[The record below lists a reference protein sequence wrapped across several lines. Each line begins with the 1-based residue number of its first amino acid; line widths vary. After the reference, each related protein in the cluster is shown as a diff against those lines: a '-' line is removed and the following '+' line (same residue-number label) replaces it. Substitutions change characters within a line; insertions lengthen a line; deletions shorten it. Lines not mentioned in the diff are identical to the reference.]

1 MKAMVLI
8 EQKKPLVLQDIP
20 IPIPKLDELLVE
32 VEACG
37 VCRTDLHILEGD
49 LPLQKKPLILGH
61 QIVGKIKQ
69 LGKDVQGWK
78 VGDLVGI
85 PWLASTCNECSYC
98 LKGKENLCDQALF
111 TGYHTQG
118 GFAEYTTCKAKYAL
132 ALPKTKQAAELAPLL
147 CAGLIGFRAYL
158 ATKGATTIGF
168 YGFGS
173 AAHILLQVAKE
184 QNKRVFVFT
193 RKTDLEGK
201 ALAKKLGAVWVGN
214 SDEPS
219 PEPLEAIIVFA
230 PVGELMVKALENLQK
245 GGICISAGI
254 HMSDIPSFPYKDL
267 FFEKVLTSVSHLTRQ
282 DGKEFFAFIQDHP
295 VHTITHSYPLELANK
310 ALQDLKEGIK
320 KGSLVL
326 KIK

>member
-8 EQKKPLVLQDIP
+8 KQKEPLVLKELP
-20 IPIPKLDELLVE
+20 IPVPRSDELLIE

-49 LPLQKKPLILGH
+49 LPLHKTPLILGH
-61 QIVGKIKQ
+61 QVVGTVKQ
-69 LGKDVQGWK
+69 LGSTVQDWK
-78 VGDLVGI
+78 IGDLVGI
-85 PWLASTCNECSYC
+85 PWLANTCKECPFC
-98 LKGKENLCDQALF
+98 LKEKENLCDKASF
-111 TGYHTQG
+111 TGYDTQG
-118 GFAEYTTCKAKYAL
+118 GFAEYTTCKADYAL
-132 ALPKTKQAAELAPLL
+132 AIPKDISAVSLAPLL

-158 ATKGATTIGF
+158 ATKGAKTLGF

-184 QNKRVFVFT
+184 ENKRVFIFT

-201 ALAKKLGAVWVGN
+201 TLAKKLGAFWVGN

-219 PEPLEAIIVFA
+219 PELLEAIIVFA
-230 PVGELMVKALENLQK
+230 PAGELMVKALENLQK
-245 GGICISAGI
+245 GGICVSAGI

-282 DGKEFFAFIQDHP
+282 NGKDFFAFIQDHP
-295 VHTITHSYPLELANK
+295 IETITHTYPLELANK
-310 ALQDLKEGIK
+310 ALQDLKEGKK

>member
-8 EQKKPLVLQDIP
+8 KQKEPLILQELP
-20 IPIPKLDELLVE
+20 IPIPKSDELLVE

-49 LPLQKKPLILGH
+49 LPLHKTPLILGH
-61 QIVGKIKQ
+61 QVVGRVKQ
-69 LGKDVQGWK
+69 LGKDVQDWK

-85 PWLASTCNECSYC
+85 PWLANTCKECSYC
-98 LKGKENLCDQALF
+98 LKEKENLCDKASF
-111 TGYHTQG
+111 TGYDTQG
-118 GFAEYTTCKAKYAL
+118 GFAEYTTCKAEYAL
-132 ALPKTKQAAELAPLL
+132 ALPKTTSAVTLAPLL

-158 ATKGATTIGF
+158 ATKGAKTLGF

-184 QNKRVFVFT
+184 QNKKVFIFT
-193 RKTDLEGK
+193 RKTDIEGK
-201 ALAKKLGAVWVGN
+201 ALAKKLGAFWIGN
-214 SDEPS
+214 SDDIA

-230 PVGELMVKALENLQK
+230 PAGELMVKALENLQK
-245 GGICISAGI
+245 GGICVSAGI

-282 DGKEFFAFIQDHP
+282 NGKDFFSFIQDHP
-295 VHTITHSYPLELANK
+295 IKTITHTYPLELANK
-310 ALQDLKEGIK
+310 ALQDLKEGKK